1 MASSF
6 CELLKLDNAHCTM
19 KYQIKQQVQIR
30 EQWAKIFRINKRAGL
45 IKRAEGKFLEN
56 ELTSRAK

>member
-1 MASSF
+1 
-6 CELLKLDNAHCTM
+6 M